1 MSDSFRRGRLARA
14 LPPGTARLHVV
25 MFAVS
30 CLVLTGAVVTANAL
44 NAFRRLDLDTVD
56 VRFDIRGQQ
65 PKPHDISVVAI
76 DDDTFNVLGAQW
88 PFHRRLHARV
98 IDALRQAGAKAIV
111 YDVQFTE
118 QTDPRDD
125 NALIDAVGRARNVVL
140 ATTQVDAH
148 GHTNVLGGDRLLR
161 ELHTRA
167 GNALLP
173 NDPGGVLR
181 RVAYSVGGLKT
192 LSVQAA
198 EVATGRPVARSE
210 FHGKPAW
217 IDYRGPPGR
226 FDTISYWRVLRH
238 RFDPR
243 LVRGRIVVVGPTS
256 ASLQDVHPTPMSS
269 SNLMSGPEVQANA
282 ISTVLRGLP
291 LQQDPRS
298 VDILLIVLLGLV
310 GPLTAFR
317 FGALRSILLV
327 LAVGALFAVATQ
339 LTFNSGLIISFVY
352 PLGSL
357 ILGGVSAL
365 AIDLVLTA
373 FERTRVRDMFARFV
387 PASVVDEVL
396 AKTSDGLRLGG
407 EARTV
412 TVLFSDVR
420 GFTTYSETRSPDEV
434 IEVLNRYLGSMSDV
448 VQKHG
453 GTLISYMG
461 DGIMAV
467 FGAPIEQEDHADRAL
482 ATAREMTG
490 EALED
495 FNAWFSENHDGD
507 GFRIGVGLNSGP
519 VMAGNVGSE
528 RRLEYTTIGDTTNT
542 AARLE
547 GMTKGTPHMVFLSDS
562 TRTMLTGP
570 SDGLIPVAEMEVRG
584 RSRTI
589 SVWSLD
595 DGSGP
600 RGEPAGGRFTR
611 APDTADAPALL
622 TEAPAAPEDGV

>member
-1 MSDSFRRGRLARA
+1 MLDSFRRGRLARA

-76 DDDTFNVLGAQW
+76 DDDTFNVLGVRW
-88 PFHRRLHARV
+88 PFPRRLHARV

-140 ATTQVDAH
+140 ATTQVDAR
-148 GHTNVLGGDRLLR
+148 GHTNVLGGDAVLR
-161 ELHTRA
+161 QLHARA

-198 EVATGRPVARSE
+198 EVATGRPVPRSK
-210 FHGKPAW
+210 FNGRPAW
-217 IDYRGPPGR
+217 IDYRGLPGR

-243 LVRGRIVVVGPTS
+243 LVRGKIVVVGPTS

-269 SNLMSGPEVQANA
+269 TTLMSGPEVQANA

-291 LQQDPRS
+291 LHQDSRS
-298 VDILLIVLLGLV
+298 VDIVLIVLLGLV

-327 LAVGALFAVATQ
+327 LAVGGVFAVAAQ
-339 LTFNSGLIISFVY
+339 LSFNSGLIISFVY
-352 PLGSL
+352 PLASL

-387 PASVVDEVL
+387 PSSVVDEVL

-420 GFTTYSETRSPDEV
+420 GFTTYSETRSPEEV

-495 FNAWFSENHDGD
+495 FNAWFRENHEGE

-562 TRTMLTGP
+562 TRTMLAGP
-570 SDGLIPVAEMEVRG
+570 TDGLVPVAEMEVRG

-595 DGSGP
+595 DGSAP
-600 RGEPAGGRFTR
+600 RGEPGGGRFTR
-611 APDTADAPALL
+611 TPDTADAPALL
-622 TEAPAAPEDGV
+622 TEAPAGPEDGS